1 MFKHL
6 FSPGQIGSMK
16 LKNRIVMSPMGNYL
30 ANPDGTVSEADIA
43 FYSARAKG
51 GVGLIFTECMFVE
64 SRRGR
69 GNTHQISAAEDRC
82 VEGLQRLAEAIHA
95 LDSKI
100 VAQIYHPGR
109 QGVSAVNDNL
119 PMLAPSAIECAVVHQ
134 PAVMMTTA
142 EVQNMVS
149 HFVAAAGRVQEAG
162 FDGVEVHGAHGYLI
176 NEFLSPYT
184 NQRTDQYG
192 GSFDNRMRFLSEIV
206 SGIRSRCGADF
217 PLIVR
222 LSVDEFLDTIGRKD
236 QGLKLA
242 DGIEIAKRLEQLGID
257 AVDVSSGIYETM
269 SVAWE
274 PASYDQGWKIYLSE
288 AIKKAVNIPVIGVS
302 AIRDPEYAERVLEEG
317 KLDFVGSA
325 RQHFADPEWANKAR
339 EGRVGEIRKCISC
352 LLCMESL
359 ISADMTG
366 TPCRCSIN
374 IEGGRESVYVN
385 LRQDGEGRTVAIIG
399 GGPAGMEAARILS
412 ARKFKPVIFEK
423 QSRLG
428 GQLVL
433 AAKPPKKEK
442 LNWLIQYLQIQM
454 QKLQV
459 DVRLNTEAN
468 LQQLQE
474 LDPYAVFVAQGS
486 EPLLPRNI
494 KGLDSESVC
503 TAQQVLSGERSFSKQ
518 KVAVIGSGMTG
529 IETAEL
535 LAGQGKTVTVFEMA
549 DEIGPG
555 LYFQNLLDV
564 LARLQAGDVQLLI
577 GHRLMEI
584 REHTAVFQQVET
596 SEIKEY
602 DFDGIVMSLGN
613 ISSSQGVKELTQQF
627 QRVSLLG
634 DAVRPGRI
642 RNALENAYNEA
653 YSL

>member
-535 LAGQGKTVTVFEMA
+535 LAGQGNTVTVFEMA

>member
-206 SGIRSRCGADF
+206 SGIRSRCGSDF

-535 LAGQGKTVTVFEMA
+535 LAGQGNTVTVFEMA

-596 SEIKEY
+596 SEMKEY